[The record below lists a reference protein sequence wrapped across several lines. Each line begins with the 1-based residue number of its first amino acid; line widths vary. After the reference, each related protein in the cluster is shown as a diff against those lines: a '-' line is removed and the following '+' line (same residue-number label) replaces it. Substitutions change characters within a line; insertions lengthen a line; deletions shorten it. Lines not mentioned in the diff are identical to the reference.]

1 VVREDPQRKGLLF
14 TGSERAVWVSFND
27 GDDWRPLRLNMPAT
41 SIRDLVIHG
50 DDLVVATHGRGFWI
64 LDDMTPLRQMNA
76 KALTEPVTL
85 FQPQTALRW
94 RWNRN
99 PDTPLPPEEPVGQNP
114 PDGAIVDYYL
124 KSPAAQVAIEIL
136 DGAGKLVRT
145 YSSRDIPEPID
156 PELNVPAW
164 WVRPP
169 ALVATSAGMH
179 RFVWDLHYP
188 PPPSKEHD
196 YPISAVIHNTP
207 RLPQGPTVLPGDYT
221 VRLTVDG
228 QVFTQPF
235 AVQLDPRIQTTPDGL
250 RRKFDLSMRVF
261 TMMNAPQG
269 QRERIARRLETLLNI
284 LEDSDGAPTTQVAQ
298 AVEETEKAF
307 QSPQAL
313 KALENEPVAG
323 DDEP

>member
-1 VVREDPQRKGLLF
+1 
-14 TGSERAVWVSFND
+14 
-27 GDDWRPLRLNMPAT
+27 
-41 SIRDLVIHG
+41 
-50 DDLVVATHGRGFWI
+50 
-64 LDDMTPLRQMNA
+64 
-76 KALTEPVTL
+76 
-85 FQPQTALRW
+85 
-94 RWNRN
+94 
-99 PDTPLPPEEPVGQNP
+99 
-114 PDGAIVDYYL
+114 
-124 KSPAAQVAIEIL
+124 
-136 DGAGKLVRT
+136 
-145 YSSRDIPEPID
+145 
-156 PELNVPAW
+156 
-164 WVRPP
+164 
-169 ALVATSAGMH
+169 MH